1 MSGKLNPSSLSIEDA
16 VKVLHAAGSQHVS
29 EETLRSDI
37 EAGAPVNPDGTVNL
51 VHYAAW
57 MVKEMARGSD

>member
-1 MSGKLNPSSLSIEDA
+1 MSNKLNPSSLSIEDA
-16 VKVLHAAGSQHVS
+16 VKVLRAAGSQHVS
-29 EETLRSDI
+29 EDKLRSDI
-37 EAGAPVNPDGTVNL
+37 EAGAPVNPDGSVNL